1 MRNTKHIIL
10 VNSHQ
15 SSYEQCR
22 VSTSD
27 RLKPHDTN
35 SNISALVHWFFTSQW
50 HFVPVTSM
58 YTWSVPI
65 DNFVLVLQI
74 GLHCFLRNKWL
85 PAYQTS
91 QNIQSLGHSLTPTL
105 CIFFQDMYDG
115 KCQKSWTS
123 AFVDVLEGTDQL
135 LVQHMATANR
145 AKAKV
150 GDVKTASWVHG
161 RTDSVTG
168 HLLHCTMI
176 KF

>member
-27 RLKPHDTN
+27 WLKPHDTN

-50 HFVPVTSM
+50 HLVPVTSM

-74 GLHCFLRNKWL
+74 GLHCFLWNKWL
-85 PAYQTS
+85 PAFQTS

-105 CIFFQDMYDG
+105 CIFVQDMYDE

-123 AFVDVLEGTDQL
+123 AFFDVLEGPDQL
-135 LVQHMATANR
+135 YVQHMATANG
-145 AKAKV
+145 AKANVRNRKL
-150 GDVKTASWVHG
+150 G
-161 RTDSVTG
+161 
-168 HLLHCTMI
+168 
-176 KF
+176 